1 MIAFKRL
8 KKLLNESLFN
18 PKTATG
24 PLKIILESGNKKYY
38 ESRALEYI
46 LEARNIVLDSDL
58 AESQYHDKIKNAIS
72 LLLIA
77 RATVGED
84 K

>member
-1 MIAFKRL
+1 MTFKQL

-18 PKTATG
+18 PKTATS

-46 LEARNIVLDSDL
+46 MEARNIILDSDL
-58 AESQYHDKIKNAIS
+58 TKNQYHDKLKNAIS

-77 RATVGED
+77 RASVED
-84 K
+84 NK